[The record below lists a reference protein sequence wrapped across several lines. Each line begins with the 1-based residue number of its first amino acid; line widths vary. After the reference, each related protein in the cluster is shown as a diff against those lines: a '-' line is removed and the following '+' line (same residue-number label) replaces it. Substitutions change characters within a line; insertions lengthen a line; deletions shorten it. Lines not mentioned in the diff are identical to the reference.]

1 MTTGLLVLI
10 AGLLGVASSASPD
23 KCQMANEGGPD
34 GAIVER
40 ACRALGY
47 RDQYREKFAEEAEAR
62 KLVGSAPLDSE
73 ERFLRLLDWQIAN
86 SRLDEARRDMSREM
100 NAVISDTLA
109 RYGIAP
115 TESDGDITGGPGTG
129 LRANWGPR
137 YQTRSGPDEPI
148 LNKVELKNGQTVYMK
163 WTQSR
168 KSEERAQAF
177 TWPNG
182 RVDILDEAFERVL
195 LSRSPRMLGFLLH
208 HESIHFDQLRNGTW
222 KTQNLREAA
231 AYEES
236 LKAAPRFGLTA
247 LDIKEIKDKLR
258 YNQARVDRQR
268 LWLERAPLN
277 LPPPDV
283 QARNEAEWHEFV
295 KVRKVMEDG
304 RNELVAELAKQ
315 RADRERMQNSPA
327 SGTDSTGTAPEEN
340 PLDQVKANSQL
351 FCESPEFI
359 TPPSDAPVVW
369 SQSVSRV
376 SRILAVMDL
385 DYRIGTMPCSEYV
398 TYQGIY
404 LHRQGI
410 DVTQTTLIRSL
421 VAEGL
426 IRQTNPTPRAGRVAL
441 PQPITAP
448 RPVAPSPRPDPV
460 PVPDVPDPKP
470 DRPTP
475 PPYNPCIHDRCIKP

>member
-1 MTTGLLVLI
+1 MTTRVLPFLLIVVALPAI
-10 AGLLGVASSASPD
+10 AQDA
-23 KCQMANEGGPD
+23 CQMANEGGPD

-40 ACRALGY
+40 ACRALAQRDLY
-47 RDQYREKFAEEAEAR
+47 RHRFAEEAKAR
-62 KLVGSAPLDSE
+62 ANAESAVSGSE
-73 ERFLRLLDWQIAN
+73 ERFVLMRKWEAANALLD
-86 SRLDEARRDMSREM
+86 DARIEMSREM
-100 NAVISDTLA
+100 NGVIADTLA

-115 TESDGDITGGPGTG
+115 TEGDGDITGGPGKG
-129 LRANWGPR
+129 LQARWTPR
-137 YQTRSGPDEPI
+137 YKMRFDPAEPI
-148 LNKVELKNGQTVYMK
+148 LNKIELKNGQNVYLK
-163 WTQSR
+163 WEQGR
-168 KSEERAQAF
+168 DPKERAQAF

-182 RVDILDEAFERVL
+182 RVDVLDEAFERVYQ
-195 LSRSPRMLGFLLH
+195 SRSPRMLGFLLH

-222 KTQNLREAA
+222 KTQNLRETA
-231 AYEES
+231 AYTES
-236 LKAAPRFGLTA
+236 LKAAARFGLTA
-247 LDIKEIKDKLR
+247 LDIKEIKDKLLF
-258 YNQARVDRQR
+258 NQARVDRQR
-268 LWLERAPLN
+268 LWLERTPPN

-283 QARNEAEWHEFV
+283 QARNETEWHEFIR
-295 KVRKVMEDG
+295 VRKVMEDG

-315 RADRERMQNSPA
+315 RADRERMQNAPA

-340 PLDQVKANSQL
+340 PLHHVQANSQL

-359 TPPSDAPVVW
+359 TPPSAAPVVW
-369 SQSVSRV
+369 SQSVGRV

-385 DYRIGTMPCSEYV
+385 DYRIGTMPCAEYV

-426 IRQTNPTPRAGRVAL
+426 IRQTNPTPRARRVTL

-460 PVPDVPDPKP
+460 LVPDVPDPKP